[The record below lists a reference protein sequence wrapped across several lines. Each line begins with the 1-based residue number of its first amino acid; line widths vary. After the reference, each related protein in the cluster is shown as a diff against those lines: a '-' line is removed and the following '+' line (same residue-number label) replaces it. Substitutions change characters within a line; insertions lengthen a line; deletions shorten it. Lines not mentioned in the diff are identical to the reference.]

1 MAWLSWIIP
10 GLLAGLLARLLVP
23 TGKPIG
29 CIGTIL
35 LGIVGSGVGGTLGSV
50 VAGDGFEMARGGFVG
65 SVVGAGLVLVFLRW
79 SSEG

>member
-10 GLLAGLLARLLVP
+10 GLFAGVLARLLVP

-50 VAGDGFEMARGGFVG
+50 VAGDGFEVSRGGSIG
-65 SVVGAGLVLVFLRW
+65 SVVGAMVVLLVVRL
-79 SSEG
+79 SKD